1 MKEKELKET
10 GYPINIKKFFVSQQ
24 GLVNNIP
31 FFIYLSFLAVMYIY
45 NGHQAEKTIKDISK
59 TSKELKEL
67 QYEFKMI
74 RKDWMF
80 QTQQSEIVKLLD
92 PLGIKEI
99 LEAPINLDN
108 VQTENIKSK

>member
-1 MKEKELKET
+1 
-10 GYPINIKKFFVSQQ
+10 
-24 GLVNNIP
+24 
-31 FFIYLSFLAVMYIY
+31 
-45 NGHQAEKTIKDISK
+45 
-59 TSKELKEL
+59 L

-80 QTQQSEIVKLLD
+80 QTQQSEIVKITA